1 MSKKVI
7 DKLSSELGG
16 AVLET
21 SHFRGDDA
29 AYVAP
34 KDWVAAATMLR
45 DHDGMKMDHF
55 VDLTAV
61 DYPEREPDEPRFE
74 VVLMVRSIDKCHRA
88 VLKTKVEDGEALATL
103 TGVWAGADWAEREVY
118 DMFGITFEGHP
129 DLRRILM
136 YEEFEGYP
144 LRKDYPIEKTQPL
157 VPYRDA
163 GDIAKLPPFGLD
175 EGQPFGR
182 IDWRA
187 RLEGRDDQVSP
198 AIAIQTGQRRT
209 LSDSEIAESEKLDM
223 QKTLVGGTSPAGEG
237 S

>member
-7 DKLSSELGG
+7 DKLSSELSG

-21 SHFRGDDA
+21 SDFRGDDV

-45 DHDGMKMDHF
+45 DHADMKMNHF
-55 VDLTAV
+55 TDLTAV

-74 VVLMVRSIDKCHRA
+74 VVLMVRSLEKGHRA
-88 VLKTKVEDGEALATL
+88 ILKTKVEDGKSVPTL
-103 TGVWAGADWAEREVY
+103 TGVWAGADWAEREVF

-129 DLRRILM
+129 DMRRILM
-136 YEEFEGYP
+136 YEEFQGHP

-157 VPYRDA
+157 VPYRDTE
-163 GDIAKLPPFGLD
+163 GIAKLPPFGLD
-175 EGQPFGR
+175 EGQPFSR

-198 AIAIQTGQRRT
+198 AIALQTGQRRT
-209 LSDSEIAESEKLDM
+209 LSDSEIAESEQLDM

-237 S
+237 G